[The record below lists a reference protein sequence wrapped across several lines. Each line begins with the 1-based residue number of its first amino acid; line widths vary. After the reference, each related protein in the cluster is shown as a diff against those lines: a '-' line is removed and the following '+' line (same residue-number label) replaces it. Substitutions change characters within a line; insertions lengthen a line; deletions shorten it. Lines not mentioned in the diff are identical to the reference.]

1 LGELLVQTV
10 HENRHFLN
18 HAGNKAKLQ
27 KGEVVPEAI
36 PTGPNSNKTETTA
49 APAIIASSGPVINVG
64 VSSLIPWPTFSYS
77 SGIPKDKKT
86 NSGNVSQTKAPS
98 VSKGYTSAINVGVSS
113 LIPWPTFSY
122 SSSIPKDKKTNSG
135 NVSQTKAPSVSKGYT
150 SASSISSLFAN
161 AGRAGIVN
169 SLQQAAT
176 ECSVDGAVRI
186 GNFRPR

>member
-1 LGELLVQTV
+1 MQTV

-98 VSKGYTSAINVGVSS
+98 VSKGYTSA
-113 LIPWPTFSY
+113 
-122 SSSIPKDKKTNSG
+122 
-135 NVSQTKAPSVSKGYT
+135 
-150 SASSISSLFAN
+150 SSISSLFAN